1 MVLKKHDVLFIV
13 DEVVTGFGRLGSMFG
28 SHHYGLD
35 PDIITIAKGLTSAY
49 APLSGSIV
57 HDRVWQ
63 VLMNGSD
70 EMGPIGHGWTYSAH
84 PVCAA
89 AGVANLKLVDDL
101 DLVANA
107 RETGAYFNR
116 VLKDALVGHAH
127 VGDVRGEGLLAAVE
141 FVADKDK
148 PVFFE
153 SADKV
158 GPRVA
163 AALMDHGVIARAMPQ
178 GDILGF
184 APPLCLTRK
193 EAEKIVCKTAEAVA
207 TVLG

>member
-1 MVLKKHDVLFIV
+1 MRD
-13 DEVVTGFGRLGSMFG
+13 
-28 SHHYGLD
+28 LD
-35 PDIITIAKGLTSAY
+35 GVEWV
-49 APLSGSIV
+49 LSGSIV

-70 EMGPIGHGWTYSAH
+70 EMGPIGHGWIYSAH
-84 PVCAA
+84 PLCAA
-89 AGVANLKLVDDL
+89 AGVANLKLVDELGLID
-101 DLVANA
+101 NA
-107 RETGAYFNR
+107 RETGAYFNGA
-116 VLKDALVGHAH
+116 LKDALASHAH

-148 PVFFE
+148 PVFFG
-153 SADKV
+153 STDKV

-163 AALMDHGVIARAMPQ
+163 AALMEHGVIARAMPR

-193 EAEKIVCKTAEAVA
+193 EADNIVSKTAEAVA
-207 TVLG
+207 TTFK